1 MTDDTARESR
11 SGNRRIGPSRARI
24 GLVVVLIILM
34 LMLCAIA
41 YAIFRVVLPGADT
54 QPGDVASPTGLEWV
68 RSIYA
73 WGPGEGQGMDS
84 PVAVAV
90 APNGTIYGVDTQ
102 TNMVMAFN
110 SDGSVRNAVN
120 LIEASGTGATQLGP
134 KSIMLADN
142 GEVYVGANA
151 GQAVY
156 VLTDDLRFVRSFAVG
171 TIPFAMVQDDD
182 TLLISASEGILRFT
196 TDGEFVGSV
205 APRGLGDGEVNLA
218 QAMVLADDGTLYVA
232 DSMSGRVQALD
243 GEGNLIW
250 TTAFGSV
257 LADDVR
263 PSLDATNTSGLQ
275 VPSGIALDAND
286 RLIVSDMQLMQIVVL
301 DSEDGSVIA
310 THGEYGYTDGRF
322 TYPMGLAYDPQRDW
336 LVLADMGNS
345 RLQILR
351 IPDSAS
357 PNALAAVRR
366 SVVGPAWL
374 CCVPPLLLLI
384 LLLVA
389 FLRRRRTSDSL
400 EARTLLS
407 EDDVLADEVSQTTER
422 A

>member
-1 MTDDTARESR
+1 MTDDIARES
-11 SGNRRIGPSRARI
+11 SSTNRRGGINRARL
-24 GLVVVLIILM
+24 GLVVVLIILV
-34 LMLCAIA
+34 LMLLALT
-41 YAIFRVVLPGADT
+41 YAIFKVVLPA
-54 QPGDVASPTGLEWV
+54 GDARSGDAASATGLQWV

-73 WGPGEGQGMDS
+73 WGPGDGQRMDS

-110 SDGSVRNAVN
+110 PDGSVRDAVN
-120 LIEASGTGATQLGP
+120 LIEASGTGASQLGP
-134 KSIMLADN
+134 KSIMIADN
-142 GEVYVGANA
+142 GEIYVGANA

-156 VLTDDLRFVRSFAVG
+156 VFTSDLQLVRSFTVG

-196 TDGEFVGSV
+196 TDGEFVGGV

-218 QAMVLADDGTLYVA
+218 QAMVLTEEGTLYVA
-232 DSMSGRVQALD
+232 DSMSGRIQALD
-243 GEGNLIW
+243 REGNPLW

-275 VPSGIALDAND
+275 VPSGIALDGNG
-286 RLIVSDMQLMQIVVL
+286 RLVVSDMQLMQIVVL
-301 DSEDGSVIA
+301 DPDDGSVIA
-310 THGEYGYTDGRF
+310 TYGEYGYTDGRF
-322 TYPMGLAYDPQRDW
+322 TYPMGLAYDAQRDW
-336 LVLADMGNS
+336 FVLADMGNS

-351 IPDSAS
+351 LPDSAP

-366 SVVGPAWL
+366 SVVGPVWL
-374 CCVPPLLLLI
+374 CCLPPLI
-384 LLLVA
+384 LLLLLAVSA
-389 FLRRRRTSDSL
+389 VRRRRAAGRADGAIPL
-400 EARTLLS
+400 E
-407 EDDVLADEVSQTTER
+407 DEAE
-422 A
+422 